1 MKNPLRIRFVEK
13 QVRKVTFLLVQVDL
27 LKSPKDCNLQI
38 SSLYF
43 QIYTNIV
50 IFGNETRC

>member
-27 LKSPKDCNLQI
+27 LKNPSEYNLLI
-38 SSLYF
+38 SSFYI
-43 QIYTNIV
+43 QNYTNIV